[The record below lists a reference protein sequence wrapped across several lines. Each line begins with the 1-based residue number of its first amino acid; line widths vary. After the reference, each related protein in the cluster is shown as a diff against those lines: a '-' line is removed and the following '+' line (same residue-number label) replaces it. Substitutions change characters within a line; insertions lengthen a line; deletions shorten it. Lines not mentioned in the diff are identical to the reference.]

1 MEAGGGRDAL
11 VTQGSHLIDMC
22 AASEMPAT
30 GCSCTSCFCLCF
42 FFLSDDLLP
51 TRKGDRAKPKF
62 ASSSDAKN
70 SSESLSSPVRC
81 LMLLTGLLLP
91 VSPAAFARRLTAPLA
106 AASFAAPLAAASFA
120 APLAAASLAA

>member
-1 MEAGGGRDAL
+1 MAETHSSRKA
-11 VTQGSHLIDMC
+11 LIDMC

-51 TRKGDRAKPKF
+51 TRKGDRAKPKC

-70 SSESLSSPVRC
+70 SLSESLSSPVRC

-91 VSPAAFARRLTAPLA
+91 VRLAAFDSLHKFARRLTAPLA
-106 AASFAAPLAAASFA
+106 AASLAAPLAAASSA
-120 APLAAASLAA
+120 A